1 MVDQTLAIYE
11 PPVSNSGFVGGKFL
25 DRQRIRKHGTT
36 KQESKY
42 ITDKDLLQDLPH
54 TIWINNHPFIL
65 LEMDK
70 FTLRYRNKGNIA
82 GADSSL
88 FFSC

>member
-82 GADSSL
+82 GADSL
-88 FFSC
+88 FFCN